1 MIATGNHVYGFGEAS
16 GIGITMDNSTLVP
29 ATIATIAETGYV
41 VTVTM
46 SGTFPTQ
53 IQPGVAVAICTNATI
68 TAMACQSSAG
78 TAYGPTTVINQ
89 NYFPKL
95 KDVFLSQSY
104 YWTFLLVFVRRR
116 SCIATVYNRVSQN
129 TIQMPLGNALTA
141 SIYALQYRNVT
152 DASYIYGNTFQGNTV
167 SGSTNAS
174 GETCLAQ
181 GSTIAVID
189 NNSFEENTCVDVANG
204 FNRNTTGTNT
214 RLIKNLF
221 INVGT
226 VLTGSPPMP
235 AKNEF
240 QSHWAAPTVGATIT
254 GCGTIT
260 VTGNGFAG
268 SFAAGQTA
276 CAPVISPGVTAT
288 NGYKCSVIDQS
299 NTGNAFV
306 QSGSNSTSCTF
317 TSVTVTSGDTLLYS
331 VQPY

>member
-1 MIATGNHVYGFGEAS
+1 M
-16 GIGITMDNSTLVP
+16 
-29 ATIATIAETGYV
+29 
-41 VTVTM
+41 
-46 SGTFPTQ
+46 
-53 IQPGVAVAICTNATI
+53 
-68 TAMACQSSAG
+68 
-78 TAYGPTTVINQ
+78 
-89 NYFPKL
+89 
-95 KDVFLSQSY
+95 
-104 YWTFLLVFVRRR
+104 
-116 SCIATVYNRVSQN
+116 SQN

-226 VLTGSPPMP
+226 VLTGSTMP

-240 QSHWAAPTVGATIT
+240 HRL
-254 GCGTIT
+254 GCADSGRD
-260 VTGNGFAG
+260 NY
-268 SFAAGQTA
+268 
-276 CAPVISPGVTAT
+276 GVWHDH
-288 NGYKCSVIDQS
+288 GYW
-299 NTGNAFV
+299 
-306 QSGSNSTSCTF
+306 
-317 TSVTVTSGDTLLYS
+317 
-331 VQPY
+331 